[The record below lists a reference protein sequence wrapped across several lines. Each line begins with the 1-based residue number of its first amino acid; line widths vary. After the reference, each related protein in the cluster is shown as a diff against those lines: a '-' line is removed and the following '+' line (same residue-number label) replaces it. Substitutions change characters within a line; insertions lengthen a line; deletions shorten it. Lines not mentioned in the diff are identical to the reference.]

1 MEKLAKCK
9 VLIGTYINDNIILGG
24 PHVAEI
30 ETHDNKFF
38 IKIEQC
44 GYRKISI
51 KALEE
56 TSVFELYGVFT
67 KIERL
72 LMIFDG
78 QFLNLENLEFTD
90 SSDTEKSMLK
100 SVGNN
105 LMHQR
110 LSYFKSSD
118 LVSYKVDK
126 LLEVDNATDFDDSE
140 LEDEK
145 ASEVTNT
152 YKRGD
157 LLKMHTYNDAIR
169 RTIGSYVLYPG
180 NAKQADMGNKVF
192 SLYDEILPGV
202 GAFAIKPSNS
212 ALGEK
217 ELCRFISDMIKEKG
231 QDNSRLNRLKY
242 YTEMVMQEPAA
253 FKNTQVDSSDGLAKA
268 LCVIGYIRSE
278 RPSDYYYSLEQ
289 NDLLKPGKEFLFYYY
304 AIKGNTVY
312 SHHHDIAK
320 AGTFRFYKNNIDI
333 TKTYDLEPI
342 LCDIVSSNLVSKQEL
357 VNQLN
362 SQGFL
367 TFVDNHNADFYY
379 VIKVKVVKDC
389 LPRESKNISD
399 INGINGNDSFSPH
412 SPKVIDIRA
421 FLASP

>member
-30 ETHDNKFF
+30 ETQDNKFF

-51 KALEE
+51 KASED

-126 LLEVDNATDFDDSE
+126 LLEFEEVLNSDLYDKWEQLLEELDIAHQMYLYAMGDTKITVDVKCAFLIELSE
-140 LEDEK
+140 TLVEVLKVYTNSFQKLKPGNGTSLKACVKALIEEYGKDIFEREMEANEK
-145 ASEVTNT
+145 EFLSTVINSRVRIMHI
-152 YKRGD
+152 KRNQKIKYFNG
-157 LLKMHTYNDAIR
+157 NE
-169 RTIGSYVLYPG
+169 SVLYIL
-180 NAKQADMGNKVF
+180 KL
-192 SLYDEILPGV
+192 SLLYRRILLNILGV
-202 GAFAIKPSNS
+202 EEQMYVDK
-212 ALGEK
+212 LQK
-217 ELCRFISDMIKEKG
+217 CV
-231 QDNSRLNRLKY
+231 SRLNRWTDTLDK
-242 YTEMVMQEPAA
+242 
-253 FKNTQVDSSDGLAKA
+253 
-268 LCVIGYIRSE
+268 
-278 RPSDYYYSLEQ
+278 
-289 NDLLKPGKEFLFYYY
+289 LLL
-304 AIKGNTVY
+304 
-312 SHHHDIAK
+312 
-320 AGTFRFYKNNIDI
+320 R
-333 TKTYDLEPI
+333 L
-342 LCDIVSSNLVSKQEL
+342 
-357 VNQLN
+357 
-362 SQGFL
+362 
-367 TFVDNHNADFYY
+367 
-379 VIKVKVVKDC
+379 
-389 LPRESKNISD
+389 
-399 INGINGNDSFSPH
+399 
-412 SPKVIDIRA
+412 
-421 FLASP
+421 

>member
-24 PHVAEI
+24 PHVAEF
-30 ETHDNKFF
+30 ETRDNKFF

-126 LLEVDNATDFDDSE
+126 LLEFEEVLNSDLYDKWEHLLEELDIAHQMYLYAMGDTKITVDVKCAFLIELSETLAEVLKAYTNSFQKLKPGNGTSLRACVKALIEEYGKDIFEREMEANEKEFLSTVINSRVRIMHIKRNQKIKYFDGNES
-140 LEDEK
+140 
-145 ASEVTNT
+145 
-152 YKRGD
+152 
-157 LLKMHTYNDAIR
+157 
-169 RTIGSYVLYPG
+169 VLYIL
-180 NAKQADMGNKVF
+180 KL
-192 SLYDEILPGV
+192 SLLYRRILLEILGV
-202 GAFAIKPSNS
+202 
-212 ALGEK
+212 EK
-217 ELCRFISDMIKEKG
+217 QVYVDKLRKCV
-231 QDNSRLNRLKY
+231 SRLNRW
-242 YTEMVMQEPAA
+242 
-253 FKNTQVDSSDGLAKA
+253 
-268 LCVIGYIRSE
+268 
-278 RPSDYYYSLEQ
+278 
-289 NDLLKPGKEFLFYYY
+289 NDTLDKFLLRL
-304 AIKGNTVY
+304 
-312 SHHHDIAK
+312 
-320 AGTFRFYKNNIDI
+320 
-333 TKTYDLEPI
+333 
-342 LCDIVSSNLVSKQEL
+342 
-357 VNQLN
+357 
-362 SQGFL
+362 
-367 TFVDNHNADFYY
+367 
-379 VIKVKVVKDC
+379 
-389 LPRESKNISD
+389 
-399 INGINGNDSFSPH
+399 
-412 SPKVIDIRA
+412 
-421 FLASP
+421 

>member
-24 PHVAEI
+24 PHVAEF
-30 ETHDNKFF
+30 ETRDNKFF

-126 LLEVDNATDFDDSE
+126 LLEFEEVLNSDLYDKWEHLLEELDIAHQMYLYAMGDTKITVDVKCAFLIELSETLVEVLKAYTNSFQKLKPGNGTSLRACVKALIEEYGKDIFEREMEANEKEFLSTVINRRVRIMHIKRNQKIKYFDGNES
-140 LEDEK
+140 
-145 ASEVTNT
+145 
-152 YKRGD
+152 
-157 LLKMHTYNDAIR
+157 
-169 RTIGSYVLYPG
+169 VLYIL
-180 NAKQADMGNKVF
+180 KL
-192 SLYDEILPGV
+192 SLLYRRILLEILGV
-202 GAFAIKPSNS
+202 
-212 ALGEK
+212 EK
-217 ELCRFISDMIKEKG
+217 QVYVDKLRKCV
-231 QDNSRLNRLKY
+231 SRLNRW
-242 YTEMVMQEPAA
+242 
-253 FKNTQVDSSDGLAKA
+253 
-268 LCVIGYIRSE
+268 
-278 RPSDYYYSLEQ
+278 
-289 NDLLKPGKEFLFYYY
+289 NDTLDKFLLRL
-304 AIKGNTVY
+304 
-312 SHHHDIAK
+312 
-320 AGTFRFYKNNIDI
+320 
-333 TKTYDLEPI
+333 
-342 LCDIVSSNLVSKQEL
+342 
-357 VNQLN
+357 
-362 SQGFL
+362 
-367 TFVDNHNADFYY
+367 
-379 VIKVKVVKDC
+379 
-389 LPRESKNISD
+389 
-399 INGINGNDSFSPH
+399 
-412 SPKVIDIRA
+412 
-421 FLASP
+421 

>member
-30 ETHDNKFF
+30 ETQDNKFF

-51 KALEE
+51 KASED

-126 LLEVDNATDFDDSE
+126 LLEFEEVLNSDLYDKWEHLLEELDIAHQMYLYAMGDTKITVDVKCAFLIELSETLVEVLKAYTNSFQKLKPGNGTSLKACVKALIEEYGKDIFEREMEANEKEFLSTVINSRVRIMHIKRNQKIKYFDGNES
-140 LEDEK
+140 
-145 ASEVTNT
+145 
-152 YKRGD
+152 
-157 LLKMHTYNDAIR
+157 
-169 RTIGSYVLYPG
+169 VLYIL
-180 NAKQADMGNKVF
+180 KL
-192 SLYDEILPGV
+192 SLLYRRILLEILGV
-202 GAFAIKPSNS
+202 
-212 ALGEK
+212 EK
-217 ELCRFISDMIKEKG
+217 QVYVDKLRKCV
-231 QDNSRLNRLKY
+231 SRLNRW
-242 YTEMVMQEPAA
+242 
-253 FKNTQVDSSDGLAKA
+253 
-268 LCVIGYIRSE
+268 
-278 RPSDYYYSLEQ
+278 
-289 NDLLKPGKEFLFYYY
+289 NDILDKFLLRL
-304 AIKGNTVY
+304 
-312 SHHHDIAK
+312 
-320 AGTFRFYKNNIDI
+320 
-333 TKTYDLEPI
+333 
-342 LCDIVSSNLVSKQEL
+342 
-357 VNQLN
+357 
-362 SQGFL
+362 
-367 TFVDNHNADFYY
+367 
-379 VIKVKVVKDC
+379 
-389 LPRESKNISD
+389 
-399 INGINGNDSFSPH
+399 
-412 SPKVIDIRA
+412 
-421 FLASP
+421 

>member
-24 PHVAEI
+24 PHVAEF
-30 ETHDNKFF
+30 ETRDNKFF

-126 LLEVDNATDFDDSE
+126 LLEFE
-140 LEDEK
+140 
-145 ASEVTNT
+145 EVLNS
-152 YKRGD
+152 D
-157 LLKMHTYNDAIR
+157 
-169 RTIGSYVLYPG
+169 
-180 NAKQADMGNKVF
+180 
-192 SLYDEILPGV
+192 LYDKWEHLLEELDIAHQMYLYAMGDTKITV
-202 GAFAIKPSNS
+202 DVKCAFLIELSETLVEVLKAYTNS
-212 ALGEK
+212 FQK
-217 ELCRFISDMIKEKG
+217 
-231 QDNSRLNRLKY
+231 
-242 YTEMVMQEPAA
+242 
-253 FKNTQVDSSDGLAKA
+253 
-268 LCVIGYIRSE
+268 
-278 RPSDYYYSLEQ
+278 
-289 NDLLKPGKEFLFYYY
+289 LKPGNGTSLKACVKALIEEYGKDIFEREMEANEKEFLSTVINSRVRIMH
-304 AIKGNTVY
+304 IKRNQKIKYFDGNESVLYILKLSLLYRRILLEILGVEKQVY
-312 SHHHDIAK
+312 VDK
-320 AGTFRFYKNNIDI
+320 LRK
-333 TKTYDLEPI
+333 
-342 LCDIVSSNLVSKQEL
+342 CVSG
-357 VNQLN
+357 LN
-362 SQGFL
+362 RWNDTLDKFL
-367 TFVDNHNADFYY
+367 
-379 VIKVKVVKDC
+379 
-389 LPRESKNISD
+389 LR
-399 INGINGNDSFSPH
+399 
-412 SPKVIDIRA
+412 
-421 FLASP
+421 L

>member
-24 PHVAEI
+24 PHVAEF
-30 ETHDNKFF
+30 ETRDNKFF

-126 LLEVDNATDFDDSE
+126 LLEFEEVLNSDLYDKWEHLLEELDIAHQMYLYAMGDTKITVDVKCAFLIELAETLVEVLKVYTNSFQKLKPGNGTSLRACVKALIEEYGKDIFEREMEANEKEFLSTVINSRVRIMHIKRNQKIKYFDGNES
-140 LEDEK
+140 
-145 ASEVTNT
+145 
-152 YKRGD
+152 
-157 LLKMHTYNDAIR
+157 
-169 RTIGSYVLYPG
+169 VLYIL
-180 NAKQADMGNKVF
+180 KL
-192 SLYDEILPGV
+192 SLLYRRILLEILGV
-202 GAFAIKPSNS
+202 
-212 ALGEK
+212 EK
-217 ELCRFISDMIKEKG
+217 QVYVDKLRKCV
-231 QDNSRLNRLKY
+231 SRLNRW
-242 YTEMVMQEPAA
+242 
-253 FKNTQVDSSDGLAKA
+253 
-268 LCVIGYIRSE
+268 
-278 RPSDYYYSLEQ
+278 
-289 NDLLKPGKEFLFYYY
+289 NDTLDKFLLRL
-304 AIKGNTVY
+304 
-312 SHHHDIAK
+312 
-320 AGTFRFYKNNIDI
+320 
-333 TKTYDLEPI
+333 
-342 LCDIVSSNLVSKQEL
+342 
-357 VNQLN
+357 
-362 SQGFL
+362 
-367 TFVDNHNADFYY
+367 
-379 VIKVKVVKDC
+379 
-389 LPRESKNISD
+389 
-399 INGINGNDSFSPH
+399 
-412 SPKVIDIRA
+412 
-421 FLASP
+421 

>member
-24 PHVAEI
+24 PHVAEF
-30 ETHDNKFF
+30 ETRDNKFF

-126 LLEVDNATDFDDSE
+126 LLEFEEVLNSDLYDKWEHLLEELDIAHQMYLYAMGDTKITVDVKCAFLIELAETLVEVLKVYTNSFQKLKPGNGTSLKACVKALIEEYGKDIFEREMEANEKEFLSTVINSRVRIMHIKRNQKIKYFDGNES
-140 LEDEK
+140 
-145 ASEVTNT
+145 
-152 YKRGD
+152 
-157 LLKMHTYNDAIR
+157 
-169 RTIGSYVLYPG
+169 VLYIL
-180 NAKQADMGNKVF
+180 KL
-192 SLYDEILPGV
+192 SLLYRRILLEILGV
-202 GAFAIKPSNS
+202 
-212 ALGEK
+212 EK
-217 ELCRFISDMIKEKG
+217 QVYVDKLRKCV
-231 QDNSRLNRLKY
+231 SRLNRW
-242 YTEMVMQEPAA
+242 
-253 FKNTQVDSSDGLAKA
+253 
-268 LCVIGYIRSE
+268 
-278 RPSDYYYSLEQ
+278 
-289 NDLLKPGKEFLFYYY
+289 NDTLDKFLLRL
-304 AIKGNTVY
+304 
-312 SHHHDIAK
+312 
-320 AGTFRFYKNNIDI
+320 
-333 TKTYDLEPI
+333 
-342 LCDIVSSNLVSKQEL
+342 
-357 VNQLN
+357 
-362 SQGFL
+362 
-367 TFVDNHNADFYY
+367 
-379 VIKVKVVKDC
+379 
-389 LPRESKNISD
+389 
-399 INGINGNDSFSPH
+399 
-412 SPKVIDIRA
+412 
-421 FLASP
+421 

>member
-9 VLIGTYINDNIILGG
+9 VLISTYINDNIILGG

-126 LLEVDNATDFDDSE
+126 LLEFEEVLNSDLYDKWEHLLEELDIAHQMYLYAMGDTKITVDVKCAFLIELAETLVEVLKVYTNSFQKLKPGNGTSLKACVKALIEEYGKDIFEREMEANEKEFLSTVINSRVRIMHIKRNQKIKYFDGNES
-140 LEDEK
+140 
-145 ASEVTNT
+145 
-152 YKRGD
+152 
-157 LLKMHTYNDAIR
+157 
-169 RTIGSYVLYPG
+169 VLYIL
-180 NAKQADMGNKVF
+180 KL
-192 SLYDEILPGV
+192 SLLYRRILLEILGV
-202 GAFAIKPSNS
+202 
-212 ALGEK
+212 EK
-217 ELCRFISDMIKEKG
+217 QVYVDKLRKCV
-231 QDNSRLNRLKY
+231 SRLNRW
-242 YTEMVMQEPAA
+242 
-253 FKNTQVDSSDGLAKA
+253 
-268 LCVIGYIRSE
+268 
-278 RPSDYYYSLEQ
+278 
-289 NDLLKPGKEFLFYYY
+289 NDTLDKFLLRL
-304 AIKGNTVY
+304 
-312 SHHHDIAK
+312 
-320 AGTFRFYKNNIDI
+320 
-333 TKTYDLEPI
+333 
-342 LCDIVSSNLVSKQEL
+342 
-357 VNQLN
+357 
-362 SQGFL
+362 
-367 TFVDNHNADFYY
+367 
-379 VIKVKVVKDC
+379 
-389 LPRESKNISD
+389 
-399 INGINGNDSFSPH
+399 
-412 SPKVIDIRA
+412 
-421 FLASP
+421 

>member
-24 PHVAEI
+24 PHVAEF
-30 ETHDNKFF
+30 ETRDNKFF

-126 LLEVDNATDFDDSE
+126 LLEFEKVLNSDLYDKWEHLLEELDIAHQMYLYAMGDTKITVDVKCAFLIELSETLVEVLKAYTNSFQKLKPGNGTSLRACVKALIEEYGKDIFEREMEANEKEFLSTVINSRVRIMHIKRNQKIKYFDGNES
-140 LEDEK
+140 
-145 ASEVTNT
+145 
-152 YKRGD
+152 
-157 LLKMHTYNDAIR
+157 
-169 RTIGSYVLYPG
+169 VLYILKLSLLYRRILLDILG
-180 NAKQADMGNKVF
+180 VEKQVYVDKLRKCV
-192 SLYDEILPGV
+192 
-202 GAFAIKPSNS
+202 
-212 ALGEK
+212 
-217 ELCRFISDMIKEKG
+217 
-231 QDNSRLNRLKY
+231 SRLNRW
-242 YTEMVMQEPAA
+242 
-253 FKNTQVDSSDGLAKA
+253 
-268 LCVIGYIRSE
+268 
-278 RPSDYYYSLEQ
+278 
-289 NDLLKPGKEFLFYYY
+289 NDTLDKFLLRL
-304 AIKGNTVY
+304 
-312 SHHHDIAK
+312 
-320 AGTFRFYKNNIDI
+320 
-333 TKTYDLEPI
+333 
-342 LCDIVSSNLVSKQEL
+342 
-357 VNQLN
+357 
-362 SQGFL
+362 
-367 TFVDNHNADFYY
+367 
-379 VIKVKVVKDC
+379 
-389 LPRESKNISD
+389 
-399 INGINGNDSFSPH
+399 
-412 SPKVIDIRA
+412 
-421 FLASP
+421 

>member
-24 PHVAEI
+24 PHVAEF
-30 ETHDNKFF
+30 ETRDNKFF

-126 LLEVDNATDFDDSE
+126 LLEFEEVLNSDLYDKWEHLLEELDIAHQMYLYAMGDTKITVDVKCAFLIELSETLVEVLKAYTNSFQKLKPGNGTSLRACVKALIEEYGKDIFEREMEANEKEFLSTVINSRVRIMHIKRNQKIKYFDGNES
-140 LEDEK
+140 
-145 ASEVTNT
+145 
-152 YKRGD
+152 
-157 LLKMHTYNDAIR
+157 
-169 RTIGSYVLYPG
+169 VLYIL
-180 NAKQADMGNKVF
+180 KL
-192 SLYDEILPGV
+192 SLLYRRILLEILGV
-202 GAFAIKPSNS
+202 
-212 ALGEK
+212 EK
-217 ELCRFISDMIKEKG
+217 QVYVDKLRKCV
-231 QDNSRLNRLKY
+231 SRLNRW
-242 YTEMVMQEPAA
+242 
-253 FKNTQVDSSDGLAKA
+253 
-268 LCVIGYIRSE
+268 
-278 RPSDYYYSLEQ
+278 
-289 NDLLKPGKEFLFYYY
+289 NDTLDNFLL
-304 AIKGNTVY
+304 
-312 SHHHDIAK
+312 
-320 AGTFRFYKNNIDI
+320 R
-333 TKTYDLEPI
+333 
-342 LCDIVSSNLVSKQEL
+342 Q
-357 VNQLN
+357 
-362 SQGFL
+362 
-367 TFVDNHNADFYY
+367 
-379 VIKVKVVKDC
+379 
-389 LPRESKNISD
+389 
-399 INGINGNDSFSPH
+399 
-412 SPKVIDIRA
+412 
-421 FLASP
+421 

>member
-24 PHVAEI
+24 PHVAEF
-30 ETHDNKFF
+30 ETRDNKFF

-126 LLEVDNATDFDDSE
+126 LLEFEEVLNSDLYDKWEHLLEELDIAHQMYLYAMGDTKITVDVKCAFLIELSETLVEVLKAYTNSFQKLKPGNGTSLRACVKALIEEYGKDIFEREMEANEKEFLSTVINSRVRIMHIKRNQKIKYFDGHES
-140 LEDEK
+140 
-145 ASEVTNT
+145 
-152 YKRGD
+152 
-157 LLKMHTYNDAIR
+157 
-169 RTIGSYVLYPG
+169 VLYIL
-180 NAKQADMGNKVF
+180 KL
-192 SLYDEILPGV
+192 SLLYRRILLEILGV
-202 GAFAIKPSNS
+202 
-212 ALGEK
+212 EK
-217 ELCRFISDMIKEKG
+217 QVYVDKLRKCV
-231 QDNSRLNRLKY
+231 SRLNRW
-242 YTEMVMQEPAA
+242 
-253 FKNTQVDSSDGLAKA
+253 
-268 LCVIGYIRSE
+268 
-278 RPSDYYYSLEQ
+278 
-289 NDLLKPGKEFLFYYY
+289 NDTLDKFLLRL
-304 AIKGNTVY
+304 
-312 SHHHDIAK
+312 
-320 AGTFRFYKNNIDI
+320 
-333 TKTYDLEPI
+333 
-342 LCDIVSSNLVSKQEL
+342 
-357 VNQLN
+357 
-362 SQGFL
+362 
-367 TFVDNHNADFYY
+367 
-379 VIKVKVVKDC
+379 
-389 LPRESKNISD
+389 
-399 INGINGNDSFSPH
+399 
-412 SPKVIDIRA
+412 
-421 FLASP
+421 

>member
-24 PHVAEI
+24 SHVAEF
-30 ETHDNKFF
+30 ETRDNKFF

-126 LLEVDNATDFDDSE
+126 LLEFEEVLNSDLYDKWEHLLEELDIAHQMYLYAMGDTKITVDVKCAFLIELSETLVEVLKAYTNSFQKLKPGNGTSLRACVKALIEEYGKDIFEREMEANEKEFLSTVINSRVRIMHIKRNQKIKYFDGNES
-140 LEDEK
+140 
-145 ASEVTNT
+145 
-152 YKRGD
+152 
-157 LLKMHTYNDAIR
+157 
-169 RTIGSYVLYPG
+169 VLYIL
-180 NAKQADMGNKVF
+180 KL
-192 SLYDEILPGV
+192 SLLYRRILLEILGV
-202 GAFAIKPSNS
+202 
-212 ALGEK
+212 EK
-217 ELCRFISDMIKEKG
+217 QVYVDKLRKCV
-231 QDNSRLNRLKY
+231 SRLNRW
-242 YTEMVMQEPAA
+242 
-253 FKNTQVDSSDGLAKA
+253 
-268 LCVIGYIRSE
+268 
-278 RPSDYYYSLEQ
+278 
-289 NDLLKPGKEFLFYYY
+289 NDTLDKFLLRL
-304 AIKGNTVY
+304 
-312 SHHHDIAK
+312 
-320 AGTFRFYKNNIDI
+320 
-333 TKTYDLEPI
+333 
-342 LCDIVSSNLVSKQEL
+342 
-357 VNQLN
+357 
-362 SQGFL
+362 
-367 TFVDNHNADFYY
+367 
-379 VIKVKVVKDC
+379 
-389 LPRESKNISD
+389 
-399 INGINGNDSFSPH
+399 
-412 SPKVIDIRA
+412 
-421 FLASP
+421 